1 VAQFLT
7 SFNAREIVSC
17 KSEEFELP
25 NHPGLMVR
33 VKQLPIAE
41 LNRLAKPATKQG
53 IEGDKARVDLITKSL
68 VNEDGTPVFTA
79 DQAIDLMQS
88 SAPIFS
94 DLMAVIGKANN
105 KQKADIDK
113 LADDTE
119 KN

>member
-25 NHPGLMVR
+25 NHPEYMVR
-33 VKQLPIAE
+33 VKQLPMAE
-41 LNRLAKPATKQG
+41 LNRLARPASKQG
-53 IEGDKARVDLITKSL
+53 AEGDKARVELITKSL

-88 SAPIFS
+88 SGPIFN
-94 DLMAVIGKANN
+94 DLIEVISKANN
-105 KQKADIDK
+105 KKKADIDK
-113 LADDTE
+113 QADDAE